1 MTKVKICG
9 ITSGEDARYAVEAG
23 AEMLGFNFYMGS
35 PRYISPD
42 EAGKIIASIGPTT
55 TCVGVFVN
63 EAEENIIATASKCG
77 LHAIQLHGDEDAA
90 TLTSLR
96 SRTGIELI
104 KAIRV
109 RQDQEIDSDQFMSA
123 TAILVDTYSEK
134 SFGGT
139 GKHFDWN
146 LAYNLFF
153 SASKPIILAG
163 GLTPE
168 NVGEAIRTVRPSA
181 VDVASGVESSPGK
194 KDPKKVEEFIRNA
207 KNA

>member
-55 TCVGVFVN
+55 TCVGVFV
-63 EAEENIIATASKCG
+63 
-77 LHAIQLHGDEDAA
+77 
-90 TLTSLR
+90 TSLR
-96 SRTGIELI
+96 SRTDIELI